1 LELVRLF
8 KVKQSKPESYGK
20 RKIMV
25 SHMEIK
31 SSAVDR

>member
-1 LELVRLF
+1 
-8 KVKQSKPESYGK
+8 
-20 RKIMV
+20 MV